1 MALDMTI
8 INIEKHNHN
17 GEFVLTYPG
26 EIIEQGETWVCLR
39 AVFDR
44 NESNLGF
51 VIFRRGD
58 VFYEWFF
65 NDQWYN
71 IFQVHDGDSPTI
83 KGWYCN
89 ITRPAHIDADRV
101 YSDDLELD
109 IFVTPNGTIIL
120 LDEEEF
126 AALNLTTDERMAA
139 LRAIQDIRQRVS
151 ARMLP
156 FIAIQ

>member
-1 MALDMTI
+1 MPTV
-8 INIEKHNHN
+8 NIEKHNQH

-26 EIIEQGETWVCLR
+26 EIVERGDTWICLR

-44 NESNLGF
+44 SDSNLGF
-51 VIFRRGD
+51 VVFQRGD

-65 NDQWYN
+65 SDQWYN
-71 IFQVHDGDSPTI
+71 IFQVHEGDNPTV

-89 ITRPAHIDADRV
+89 ITRPAHIDDDRV

-109 IFVTPNGTIIL
+109 VFVMPNGTIIL

-126 AALNLTTDERMAA
+126 AASNLTTDERMAA

-151 ARMLP
+151 ARTMP
-156 FIAIQ
+156 FAAIQ

>member
-1 MALDMTI
+1 MTN

-26 EIIEQGETWVCLR
+26 EVVERGETWICLR

-44 NESNLGF
+44 DESNLGF
-51 VIFRRGD
+51 VVFERGD
-58 VFYEWFF
+58 VFLEWFF
-65 NDQWYN
+65 TDQWYN
-71 IFQVHDGDSPTI
+71 IFQVHVGETETL

-89 ITRPAHIDADRV
+89 ITRPAHFDEDRV

-109 IFVTPNGTIIL
+109 VFVMPNGTIIL

-126 AALNLTTDERMAA
+126 SALNLSTDERMAA

-151 ARMLP
+151 ARTRP
-156 FIAIQ
+156 FTAIR

>member
-1 MALDMTI
+1 MTTM
-8 INIEKHNHN
+8 NIEKHNHH
-17 GEFVLTYPG
+17 GEFVLSYPG

-39 AVFDR
+39 ATFDR
-44 NESNLGF
+44 SESNLGF
-51 VIFRRGD
+51 VVFQRGD

-65 NDQWYN
+65 SDHWYN
-71 IFQVHDGDSPTI
+71 IFQVHEGDTPTI

-89 ITRPAHIDADRV
+89 ITRPAYIDANRV

-109 IFVTPNGTIIL
+109 VFVMPNGTIIL

-151 ARMLP
+151 ARTQH
-156 FIAIQ
+156 FTAIQ

>member
-1 MALDMTI
+1 MTT
-8 INIEKHNHN
+8 INIEKHNHH
-17 GEFVLTYPG
+17 GEFVLAYPG
-26 EIIEQGETWVCLR
+26 EIVEQGETWVCLR

-44 NESNLGF
+44 SESNLGF

-65 NDQWYN
+65 SNQWYN
-71 IFQVHDGDSPTI
+71 IFQVHEGDSQTL

-109 IFVTPNGTIIL
+109 VFVMPNGTIIL

-126 AALNLTTDERMAA
+126 AALNLNTDERMAA

-151 ARMLP
+151 THTRP
-156 FIAIQ
+156 FNAIQ